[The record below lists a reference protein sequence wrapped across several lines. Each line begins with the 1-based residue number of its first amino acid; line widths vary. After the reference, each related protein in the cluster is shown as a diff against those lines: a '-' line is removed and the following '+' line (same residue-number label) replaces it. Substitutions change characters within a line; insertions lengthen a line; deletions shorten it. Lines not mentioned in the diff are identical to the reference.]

1 MKKNKIPNDI
11 YDFLL
16 MPKEKQQYI
25 LLYGRHFN
33 KKTYECA
40 AKKMYKEKNGEIE
53 KVPVFTKE
61 EVDNLL
67 KKYNVEVKEKGN
79 YDYVYAAQMCR
90 ADLLGE
96 SVPDEQRMALYVK
109 NKCDDVDAPEG
120 LIFREWCVRMEALGE
135 SVDWEEFYD

>member
-1 MKKNKIPNDI
+1 MKNKIPNDI

-25 LLYGRHFN
+25 LFYGRHFN
-33 KKTYECA
+33 KKMYEYA
-40 AKKMYKEKNGEIE
+40 AKKMYKEKNGQVE

-61 EVDNLL
+61 EVDALL
-67 KKYNVEVKEKGN
+67 KKYSVEVKEKGN
-79 YDYVYAAQMCR
+79 YDYVYIAQMCR

-96 SVPDEQRMALYVK
+96 SVPDEQRLALYVK

-135 SVDWEEFYD
+135 SVDWEEFYE